1 MEKIL
6 VTSALP
12 YCNNIPHLGN
22 IVGSTL
28 GADVYHRFQQLIGNQ
43 SIYICGTDVHGTA
56 IEIEAKREKMS
67 CQDLCEKYSLEH
79 KKIYDWFNIS
89 FTVWGSTHNPKH
101 HELVQEAFMNL
112 YNYGAI
118 VEKTVEQM
126 FCQEC
131 YIFLPDRYV
140 SGECYHPLCKDKKVT
155 TNGDQCDKCL
165 HMIDPILLLSPK
177 CHFCKH
183 TPIIKES
190 DHLFLNL
197 KILSDDIKKYNDGI
211 DHDNQV
217 QSIIKSWLDKGLEL
231 RCITRDLDW
240 GVPVPWGS
248 CHKLNKYKHKVFY
261 VWFDALLGY
270 YSILLSGGEYGDWV
284 DPETKMVQFMGKD
297 NVVFHTII
305 LPATV
310 MGSKLNVPLYTKIAS
325 TDYLLYEGEKFS
337 KSKKI
342 GLFGNDVIK
351 MSQELGI
358 NEDYWRY
365 YLMKIRPESHDSSFN
380 MDEFCRFVNADLIN
394 NIGNFTHRTISLT
407 RKEQLSDL
415 VFDPVCYGVLD
426 IQEVIGEYLSCMKNC
441 HFKKAIHYILQL
453 GDMGNLYLQ
462 TTQPWKITGDDLL
475 AVLGVSNL
483 FCFVM
488 FKLLTPFIP
497 NTANRILECYNVENG
512 DNIVKDLH
520 ILESSIRI
528 KVDPKNYYLPFSKLQ
543 INNS

>member
-28 GADVYHRFQQLIGNQ
+28 SGDIYHRFQQLVGNQ
-43 SIYICGTDVHGTA
+43 SIYVCGTDVHGTA

-67 CQDLCEKYSLEH
+67 CQDLCEKYSSEH

-89 FTVWGSTHNPKH
+89 FTVWGSTNSQKH

-112 YNYGAI
+112 YNYGVI

-131 YIFLPDRYV
+131 YIFLPDRYI
-140 SGECYHPLCKDKKVT
+140 SGECYHPLCKNKKVT

-165 HMIDPILLLSPK
+165 HMIDATLLLNPK
-177 CHFCKH
+177 CNFCQH
-183 TPIIKES
+183 TPIIKNS

-197 KILSDDIKKYNDGI
+197 KILSDNIKKYNDNI
-211 DHDNQV
+211 NHTNQV
-217 QSIIKSWLDKGLEL
+217 QSIIKSWLDKGLEA
-231 RCITRDLDW
+231 RCITRDLEW
-240 GVPVPWGS
+240 GVAVPWER
-248 CHKLNKYKHKVFY
+248 CHKLNKYKNKVFY

-270 YSILLSGGEYGDWV
+270 YSFLLNDKEYSDWLN
-284 DPETKMVQFMGKD
+284 PETNIVQFMGKD
-297 NVVFHTII
+297 NIAFHTII

-310 MGSKLNVPLYTKIAS
+310 IGSQLKFPLYNKIAS
-325 TDYLLYEGEKFS
+325 TDYLLYEGKKFS

-365 YLMKIRPESHDSSFN
+365 YLMKIRPEHHDSSFSL
-380 MDEFCRFVNADLIN
+380 DEFCQCVNTDLIN
-394 NIGNFTHRTISLT
+394 NIGNFTNRTITLT
-407 RKEQLSDL
+407 KKENMIELKFCPEYYI
-415 VFDPVCYGVLD
+415 VTD
-426 IQEVIGEYLSCMKNC
+426 IHQVIIDYNDCMENC
-441 HFKKAIHYILQL
+441 HFKKAINYILRL
-453 GDMGNLYLQ
+453 GDMGNQYLQ
-462 TTQPWKITGDDLL
+462 TTKPWKLDDKDELL
-475 AVLGVSNL
+475 AVLSTSNL
-483 FCFVM
+483 LCFIM
-488 FKLLTPFIP
+488 FKLLLPFIP
-497 NTANRILECYNVENG
+497 NTASRILGCYNVENG
-512 DNIVKDLH
+512 DNIIRNCHLLENNIH
-520 ILESSIRI
+520 IVL
-528 KVDPKNYYLPFSKLQ
+528 DTKNYLLPFKKLQ
-543 INNS
+543 L